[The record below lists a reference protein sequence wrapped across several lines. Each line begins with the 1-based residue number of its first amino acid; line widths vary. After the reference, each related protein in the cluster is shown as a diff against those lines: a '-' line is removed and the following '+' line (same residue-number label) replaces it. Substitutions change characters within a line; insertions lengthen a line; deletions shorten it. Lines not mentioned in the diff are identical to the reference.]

1 MNFTELD
8 FSEYNKIRK
17 LLLVGSEENKDKVY
31 RDSKNIATIGI
42 GINIGQLELKGLW
55 LRLILYYLFDLVKS
69 VDDIEFVRFDSLD
82 SLKNVIKDT
91 QSYKYKEFQ
100 TFIAT
105 LANTILNTLQ
115 TDIKTSTI
123 NTNIQDLIKDYLNH
137 TKTLTIEQRQRRL
150 TELDLKVT
158 KNNKGESQYIEFKL
172 KKEQA
177 EALFDIM
184 AINYEAKAL
193 EHFNNRIFTNKKQFY
208 HFNKIKEKDKNN
220 RKYYKEFIPFV
231 SATYQSPNII
241 KNNDLITKKAFEFQ
255 SRFLLWAI
263 IRYKLDGDI
272 RRRILQSAIFNFNNK
287 KDKEIETDDEKFNT
301 CISIFKTLNLLNI
314 SHKKQTYLEYF
325 EKIEKTKVKINK
337 DKYQTISDFIKEE
350 ANAYKNSSLLKY
362 KTNPNYAIYRS
373 TYINPSELKPLK
385 DILNPYAQYLDS
397 LIPQAHFENSADFTR
412 FALESTQSTTK
423 SANKDFTQAKQYR
436 FKLHNIYFI
445 DNTNYNE
452 VRAALQSRANQTDT
466 NPKNSTPKQNILI
479 IITETL
485 QEQICLTK
493 PKDCYLF
500 VVCAK
505 GNEIDCSFCNDVL
518 LDSTPQN
525 DECELFML
533 EGLESNKPKITPL
546 HSNNAIEL
554 ISDSKD
560 RFSGKQDTFTYNMD
574 KHNCLCITQNDE
586 VIIRLANYRFFITQ
600 DNNEKYG

>member
-1 MNFTELD
+1 MDLTELG

-17 LLLVGSEENKDKVY
+17 LLLVGSEANKAEVY

-42 GINIGQLELKGLW
+42 GINIGQLKLKGLW
-55 LRLILYYLFDLVKS
+55 LRLVLYYLFDLVKG
-69 VDDIEFVRFDSLD
+69 VDEIDFVRFDSLD
-82 SLKNVIKDT
+82 SLKNVINNT
-91 QSYKYKEFQ
+91 QDYKYKEFHN
-100 TFIAT
+100 FIAN
-105 LANTILNTLQ
+105 LADKILDTLQ
-115 TDIKTSTI
+115 TDIKTATI
-123 NTNIQDLIKDYLNH
+123 NASIQDSIKDYIKH
-137 TKTLTIEQRQRRL
+137 TKTLTIEQRQKRL
-150 TELDLKVT
+150 TESDLKVT
-158 KNNKGESQYIEFKL
+158 KNTKGESQYIQFKL
-172 KKEQA
+172 DKEQA
-177 EALFDIM
+177 ETLFNIM
-184 AINYEAKAL
+184 AINYEAVAL
-193 EHFNNRIFTNKKQFY
+193 EHFNKHIFIDKEKLY
-208 HFNKIKEKDKNN
+208 HFNKIKEKDKNDK
-220 RKYYKEFIPFV
+220 KYYKEFIPFV

-263 IRYKLDGDI
+263 IRYKLGGDI

-314 SHKKQTYLEYF
+314 SHKKQTYLKYF
-325 EKIEKTKVKINK
+325 EGIDEKISKDIAKEIEAYNNKNLKNKT
-337 DKYQTISDFIKEE
+337 
-350 ANAYKNSSLLKY
+350 ANYADDY
-362 KTNPNYAIYRS
+362 NYAIYRS

-452 VRAALQSRANQTDT
+452 VRAALQSRANQTNT
-466 NPKNSTPKQNILI
+466 NSKNSTTKQNILI

-485 QEQICLTK
+485 QEQIRLTK

-525 DECELFML
+525 DECELYYYEL
-533 EGLESNKPKITPL
+533 EINKPKLTPL
-546 HSNNAIEL
+546 HSNDEIEL
-554 ISDSKD
+554 IKDSKEH
-560 RFSGKQDTFTYNMD
+560 FSEKQDIFEYNID
-574 KHNCLCITQNDE
+574 KNNCLCIMQDE
-586 VIIRLANYRFFITQ
+586 ETIIRLANYRFYMEQ
-600 DNNEKYG
+600 DDNE